1 MVTLGLGNSRMKDLY
16 ALFFMSQTFSFSG
29 AGLVAAVEATFKRRG
44 TPMPDEI
51 PLCLTGAF
59 SENRQKVQ
67 QWQSF
72 LAREALVEALDLGQV
87 ILDLAG
93 FIMPVFDGVINKE
106 NTLGNWHPETGWT

>member
-1 MVTLGLGNSRMKDLY
+1 MSR
-16 ALFFMSQTFSFSG
+16 TFSFDG

-59 SENRQKVQ
+59 SENRQKIQ

-72 LAREALVEALDLGQV
+72 LAREALAEELYLEHV
-87 ILDLAG
+87 IHDLAN
-93 FIMPVFDGVINKE
+93 FIMPVFDGVSDKE
-106 NTLGNWHPETGWT
+106 RSPGNWRPETGWT